1 MVSAISGKAN
11 LKDHV
16 ALVTGG
22 ANGIGRSVALTLARE
37 GADVIVSDLAPT
49 LDTEEQ
55 IKAMGR
61 NGIGLQCDVSKKT
74 DVTRLVDNGINHFGK
89 IDIVVHVA
97 GINGI
102 RMDNFLDLEEDEWDR
117 VMDTNLKGT
126 FFILQAILPHMKE
139 RQYGKIVCVG
149 SLAGKIGSAN
159 SGPHYVASKGG
170 IHALV
175 KWASIN
181 GAAHGVTVNGI
192 APGPVNTDMIK
203 GLAYPD
209 HLLPLKRLGEPEDIA
224 EAALFL
230 SSQSSDW
237 ITGIVLDVNGGFF
250 VG

>member
-1 MVSAISGKAN
+1 MKA
-11 LKDHV
+11 LI
-16 ALVTGG
+16 TGG
-22 ANGIGRSVALTLARE
+22 AKGIGRSVALTLARE
-37 GADVIVSDLAPT
+37 GADVIISDIISMD
-49 LDTEEQ
+49 DTERQ
-55 IKAMGR
+55 IKSINR
-61 NGIGLQCDVSKKT
+61 NVMSVRCDVSQKKE
-74 DVTRLVDNGINHFGK
+74 VGQLINNGIKHYGK

-102 RMDNFLDLEEDEWDR
+102 RMENFLDLEEDEWDQ
-117 VMDTNLKGT
+117 VIDTNLKGT
-126 FFILQAILPHMKE
+126 FLILQAILPHMKE
-139 RQYGKIVCVG
+139 RKYGKIVCIG
-149 SLAGKIGSAN
+149 SLAGKIGSGN

-181 GAAHGVTVNGI
+181 GAADSVTVNGI
-192 APGPVNTDMIK
+192 APGPVNTDMLK

-209 HLLPLKRLGEPEDIA
+209 HLLPLKRLGEPEDIS

-230 SSQSSDW
+230 SSQSSNW